1 MDDDAAEEPEYV
13 AIAAPV
19 NDLGGLF
26 GEGGHI
32 SNYNR
37 RISVP

>member
-26 GEGGHI
+26 SEGGHI
-32 SNYNR
+32 KNHNR